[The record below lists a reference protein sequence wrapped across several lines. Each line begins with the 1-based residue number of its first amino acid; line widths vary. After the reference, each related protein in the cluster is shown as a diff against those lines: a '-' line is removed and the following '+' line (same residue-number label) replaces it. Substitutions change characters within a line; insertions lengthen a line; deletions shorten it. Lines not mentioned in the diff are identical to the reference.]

1 MTLPA
6 FFLGAMIATLLGAA
20 FHLWQG
26 GSGGRLLLYLA
37 LAWAGFWIGQWLGA
51 QFNLTFFGIGPL
63 NLGAAILGSLG
74 MLGLGWWLSR
84 VESY

>member
-6 FFLGAMIATLLGAA
+6 FFLGAVIATLLGAA

-26 GSGGRLLLYLA
+26 GSGGRLLLYLV

-51 QFNLTFFGIGPL
+51 QFSFSFLSIGPL
-63 NLGAAILGSLG
+63 NTGAAVLGSLG
-74 MLGLGWWLSR
+74 LLALGWWLGR

>member
-6 FFLGAMIATLLGAA
+6 FFLGAIIATLLGAV

-51 QFNLTFFGIGPL
+51 QFGLSFFSIGPL
-63 NLGAAILGSLG
+63 NTGMAVLGGAG
-74 MLGLGWWLSR
+74 MLALGWWLGR
-84 VESY
+84 VESF